1 MSNPTKITAVPVRD
15 IREGDEFYD
24 GLDHVW
30 TAVDDA
36 RFAGRTVTVRVQFA
50 KDGGVD
56 SRAWDDADHTL
67 MIQRGV

>member
-1 MSNPTKITAVPVRD
+1 
-15 IREGDEFYD
+15 
-24 GLDHVW
+24 VW
-30 TAVDDA
+30 TAVEDA